1 MNQIIELVRKKSHLL
16 VVINSI
22 EKYIKNRY
30 FDDNLRQVWDEY
42 NNELEQIDSK
52 LASMN
57 IPALE
62 EFEEEKLKLRKQIHH
77 LEEELGKCQQ
87 QIKELNQIAASLK

>member
-22 EKYIKNRY
+22 EKYIKNKY
-30 FDDNLRQVWDEY
+30 FDENLRQVWDEY
-42 NNELEQIDSK
+42 NKELETIDAK
-52 LASMN
+52 LAGMD

-62 EFEEEKLKLRKQIHH
+62 EFENEKLKLRKQIHG
-77 LEEELGKCQQ
+77 LEEELGKCNQQ
-87 QIKELNQIAASLK
+87 VKELNQIAANLK